1 MYNTSHVNTRRMAA
15 LIHRRVLSCWRA
27 HTHIDPNGRTQNEIT
42 IDCVWRQCYL
52 STTNGTCG
60 PSSRFV
66 HVHFMRYKLVA
77 MSFNSDYQL
86 HAKTSIESSMN
97 YSLPVPHELNTV
109 HEHAHTRTLDVCP
122 SKFLFLL
129 NSHPYSAHWALL
141 TNHFAPIHTFP
152 LSSAPIPARHA
163 IARNDA
169 SLINNVLLPSSFV
182 RRTCTHEHKQKHTQ
196 HTLTRIPENDNIGI
210 EPVMIGS
217 RKPSEW

>member
-52 STTNGTCG
+52 NTKNGTSG
-60 PSSRFV
+60 PSSSRFV

-86 HAKTSIESSMN
+86 HAKTSIESSMS
-97 YSLPVPHELNTV
+97 YSLPVPHELNAV

-163 IARNDA
+163 TAGNDA
-169 SLINNVLLPSSFV
+169 SLLNNVLLLRSCV
-182 RRTCTHEHKQKHTQ
+182 RRTCTHNQKEKHI
-196 HTLTRIPENDNIGI
+196 TRIQGTDNIGI
-210 EPVMIGS
+210 ELVMIGS
-217 RKPSEW
+217 RQPKEW